1 MSDSVLRVWSLSKKY
16 GAIEAVRD
24 ATFSLLKNR
33 ITAFLGENG
42 AGKTTTLKMILGF
55 LRSDSGGVEIDA
67 SRIGYVPERPAFF
80 GWLKGTDII
89 AMTARRYGIQRQG
102 LSQRIGSL
110 SERTFF
116 DPRLLQRKVQTYS
129 LGNQKKFSYLQSLL
143 IDPDLLVVD
152 EPFSSLDPA
161 SIKGMRGLFSELRE
175 KGKTILLS
183 SHLISEVEKIS
194 DEFILI
200 RQGRILIQENLRRLK
215 ESCLL
220 VRLEKGEIEVEKLKL
235 FSLYLR
241 EKDFFWEM
249 IVEKTRFQE
258 LENFLGRNL
267 GIAIQARLDL
277 ETIFFFFA

>member
-1 MSDSVLRVWSLSKKY
+1 MSNSVLRVWSLSKKY
-16 GAIEAVRD
+16 GPIEAVRN
-24 ATFSLLKNR
+24 ATFSLLKSR

-55 LRSDSGGVEIDA
+55 LGSDSGGVEIRT

-89 AMTARRYGIQRQG
+89 AITARGYGIQRQD
-102 LSQRIGSL
+102 LSQRIGPL
-110 SERTFF
+110 SERIFF

-129 LGNQKKFSYLQSLL
+129 LGNQKKFSYLQSLVV
-143 IDPDLLVVD
+143 DPSLLVVD

-200 RQGRILIQENLRRLK
+200 RQGRVLIQENLRRLT

-220 VRLEKGEIEVEKLKL
+220 VRVEKGEIEAEKLRL

-241 EKDFFWEM
+241 EKEFFWE
-249 IVEKTRFQE
+249 VLLEKTRLQE
-258 LENFLGRNL
+258 LENFLGRDV
-267 GIAIQARLDL
+267 GIAIQAGLDL

>member
-24 ATFSLLKNR
+24 ATFSLHKNR
-33 ITAFLGENG
+33 IIAFLGENG

-55 LRSDSGGVEIDA
+55 LRSDSGGVEIRT

-89 AMTARRYGIQRQG
+89 AITARRYGIQRQD
-102 LSQRIGSL
+102 LSQRIGPL
-110 SERTFF
+110 SERIFF

-129 LGNQKKFSYLQSLL
+129 LGNQKKFSYLQCLL
-143 IDPDLLVVD
+143 VDPSLLVVD
-152 EPFSSLDPA
+152 EPFSSLDPP
-161 SIKGMRGLFSELRE
+161 SIKGMRGLFSELRD

-183 SHLISEVEKIS
+183 SHLISEVEKIT

-200 RQGRILIQENLRRLK
+200 RQGRVLVQENLRRLT

-220 VRLEKGEIEVEKLKL
+220 VRVEKGEIEAQKLKL

-241 EKDFFWEM
+241 EKEFFLE
-249 IVEKTRFQE
+249 VLLEKTRLQE
-258 LENFLGRNL
+258 LENFLGRDV
-267 GIAIQARLDL
+267 GIAVRSRLDL

>member
-1 MSDSVLRVWSLSKKY
+1 MNDFVLRAWSLSKKY
-16 GAIEAVRD
+16 GPFEAVRD
-24 ATFSLLKNR
+24 ATFTLSKNR

-42 AGKTTTLKMILGF
+42 AGKTTTLKLILGF

-161 SIKGMRGLFSELRE
+161 SIKGIRGLFSELRE
-175 KGKTILLS
+175 KEKTILLS

-200 RQGRILIQENLRRLK
+200 RQGRILVQENLRRLK
-215 ESCLL
+215 ERCLL

-249 IVEKTRFQE
+249 LVEKTRLQE

-267 GIAIQARLDL
+267 GIAIHTPLDL